1 MAPASQAP
9 PEGPINPPGE
19 ARMRVKTLILCSA
32 STLFVLAG
40 SPVLAQ
46 TAPPNAGQ
54 RADDNAAPQAGPAD
68 SATSGTPEAS
78 GDAIVVTG
86 LRRSLQ
92 SAEQIKRSSDQIVD
106 SVVASDIGKLPDV
119 AVSDTAARIP
129 GVQVL
134 RGGGE
139 ASQVLVRGL
148 PNFETTY
155 NGREI
160 FTAETR
166 VVALQDFPSGAIGA
180 IEVYK
185 TSTANLVE
193 PGLAGLINVRSHR
206 PFDFSGLEAAGNFW
220 EQYTEQSRVWHP
232 NGNFLLSDRWSTGIG
247 EIGALINF
255 SYTEL
260 TYLDSTRSNTD
271 FIANDGIG
279 NGKSARFPDI
289 DRVDY
294 ASGDRSRPSIN
305 GALQW
310 RPKPGLEFYAEGLWQ
325 GFRNKISDRE
335 LEVPLWGGQSYT
347 NVVLK
352 PGTDL
357 LQSATIVNPFRPDGF
372 QGGTF
377 NKTNTY
383 QFAVG
388 GNYSSGPLKISA
400 DVARTT
406 SQFTGNTESVDYAFS
421 HPVTVNATIDANGN
435 GPQFSLPGF
444 DASNPANYIYRG
456 FYEERQIAKG
466 KDWQARTDLEY
477 ETGISFLP
485 KIEIGLRYVDRYAHR
500 QYGNHYFGGDPVLN
514 QNVPITAVPLDYEL
528 FQTGFRGDNT
538 PVFHQWLAP
547 TYQSIQNNILQL
559 RAFSR
564 ALGDPANLGPPA
576 PFPDQTY
583 SASEKSYAAYAQ
595 VRYAFGNEAGI
606 HVDGLI
612 GIRPVKTNDTVQ
624 ASTVTNGAYAPITIT
639 QHYTDWLPNVSADIH
654 FTHEIQLRLSATKT
668 RTRPDFAQIDP
679 GGSVSAPPSNC
690 IQNMSNCVRTLN
702 SGNPDLQP
710 MRSNNYDASLEYYF
724 SRAGF
729 ASVAIFRRDIKDY
742 IENFQT
748 YVTNPD
754 FGLVLATGPFNASK
768 SRIDGVEAQ
777 FQSFLDVQSLPAWI
791 RGFGV
796 QANVTYLK
804 TRLTLPQELGG
815 FTMPIAGVSK
825 WTANLS
831 GMYERGGLS
840 LRLSYNYRNKF
851 LSLFRPDLPA
861 YPDGVVGSRLYQE
874 ETQGIGRLDFSGSY
888 DVLRDLTLF
897 VDYTNILNSP
907 FRTTESTNFVGGDTV
922 IVPRSVQY
930 QESVLSL
937 GIRFRF

>member
-1 MAPASQAP
+1 
-9 PEGPINPPGE
+9 
-19 ARMRVKTLILCSA
+19 MRVKTLALGSVSLAILALGASPAFAQATPPAGQPAGNPDAAAQTGTPADTA
-32 STLFVLAG
+32 ST
-40 SPVLAQ
+40 
-46 TAPPNAGQ
+46 T
-54 RADDNAAPQAGPAD
+54 
-68 SATSGTPEAS
+68 GTPEAS
-78 GDAIVVTG
+78 GEAIVVTG

-92 SAEQIKRSSDQIVD
+92 SAQTIKRNSDQIVD
-106 SVVASDIGKLPDV
+106 AIVAEDIGKLPDV

-129 GVQVL
+129 GVEVA

-139 ASQVLVRGL
+139 AGQVLVRGL

-180 IEVYK
+180 LEVYK

-206 PFDFSGLEAAGNFW
+206 PFDFAGLEIAGNFW
-220 EQYTEQSRVWHP
+220 EQYANQSQVWHP
-232 NGNFLLSDRWSTGIG
+232 NGNVLISDRWNTGIG
-247 EIGALINF
+247 EIGALVNF

-294 ASGDRSRPSIN
+294 GSGDRSRPSIN
-305 GALQW
+305 AALQW
-310 RPKPGLEFYAEGLWQ
+310 RPMPGLEFYAEGLWQ

-335 LEVPLWGGQSYT
+335 LEVPLWGGQAYN
-347 NVVLK
+347 NVVLQ

-383 QFAVG
+383 QLAFG
-388 GNYSSGPLKISA
+388 GTYDKGPLRISA

-406 SQFTGNTESVDYAFS
+406 SQFTGHTESVDYAFS
-421 HPVTVNATIDANGN
+421 HPVTVDAVIDAGGN

-444 DASNPANYIYRG
+444 DASNPANYQYRG
-456 FYEERQIAKG
+456 FFEERQIAKG

-477 ETGISFLP
+477 ETGLAFLP
-485 KIEIGLRYVDRYAHR
+485 KIEVGFRYVDRFAHR
-500 QYGNHYFGGDPVLN
+500 QYGNHYWGGDVVLN

-528 FQTGFRGDNT
+528 FHTGFRNDNT
-538 PVFHQWLAP
+538 PVFDQWLAP
-547 TYQSIQNNILQL
+547 TYASIQDSEAEM

-564 ALGDPANLGPPA
+564 QLGDPANLGPPA

-583 SASEKSYAAYAQ
+583 SAWEKSYAAYAQ
-595 VRYAFGNEAGI
+595 VRYAFGDEAGV

-612 GIRPVKTNDTVQ
+612 GVRPVRTDDRVQ
-624 ASTVTNGAYAPITIT
+624 GNAIVGLPNGTSVFTPFNIT
-639 QHYTDWLPNVSADIH
+639 QRYTDWLPNISADIH
-654 FTHEIQLRLSATKT
+654 FTREVQLRLSATKT

-679 GGSVSAPPSNC
+679 GGSVAPPPSCTGPNGQT
-690 IQNMSNCVRTLN
+690 IPQGPQCVRTQNTGDPNLK
-702 SGNPDLQP
+702 P

-724 SRAGF
+724 SHTGM
-729 ASVAIFRRDIKDY
+729 ASVAIFRRDITDY
-742 IENFQT
+742 IESFSRF
-748 YVTNPD
+748 VDNPD
-754 FGLVLATGPFNASK
+754 FGVVLDTGPFNASK
-768 SRIDGVEAQ
+768 ARIDGVEAQ
-777 FQSFLDVQSLPAWI
+777 FQSFLDFSSLPGWV
-791 RGFGV
+791 RGFGI
-796 QANVTYLK
+796 QANVTYLD
-804 TRLTLPQELGG
+804 TRLKLPQELGG
-815 FTMPIAGVSK
+815 FTMPILGVSK
-825 WTANLS
+825 WTGNLS
-831 GMYERGGLS
+831 GMYEHGGLS

-851 LSLFRPDLPA
+851 QSLFRPDLPA
-861 YPDGVVGSRLYQE
+861 YVQSVPGSRLYTE
-874 ETQGIGRLDFSGSY
+874 TTQGIGRLDFSGSY
-888 DVLRDLTLF
+888 TLQRNFTLF
-897 VDYTNILNSP
+897 VDWTNMLDSP
-907 FRTTESTNFVGGDTV
+907 FRTIETTNFVAGDTV
-922 IVPRSVQY
+922 TVPRAVRY
-930 QESVLSL
+930 EESVLSL